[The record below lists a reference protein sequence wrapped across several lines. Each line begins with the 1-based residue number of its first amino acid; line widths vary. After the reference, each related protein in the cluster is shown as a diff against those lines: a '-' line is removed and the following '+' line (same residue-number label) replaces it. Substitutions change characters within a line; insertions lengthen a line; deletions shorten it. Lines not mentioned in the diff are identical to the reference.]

1 MGRGVVVVVAAPS
14 SAQGFDPGDVVLGNA
29 SQVPTT
35 YNSYEVTP
43 SPPGASTPGPKF
55 NPSMAII
62 VVVLVG
68 AFIFVAFFSVYMRRC
83 ARGLEVHHGNN
94 ITSSRVAQ
102 RRVAAAAAAA
112 AFASEDQLSLD
123 LHRGQ
128 GIDKALVE
136 AMPVVSYSVVK
147 ESLKEGRRGGSKESL
162 DCAVCLNEFDQDE
175 HLRLLPGCNHAFHLD
190 CIDVWLQSHSTCP
203 LCRSNLRPLFKEL
216 VEGGGGG
223 GRGPAAAIGE
233 ISRRMLEAAE
243 EAFGSAREGGRR
255 IPASFTIS
263 FDGIPSQQTAD
274 DEDTTQGS
282 GGGGGSGMG
291 SSSQIGRVG
300 SERHSARLALSRN
313 SESFRQAALGVEVR
327 EELLVAAA
335 SSSSSARYPSLAPIL
350 VDKVPRR
357 ASSLKF
363 PNLAG
368 KDHLKDHLYDVESLF
383 PYGSQRLGANGS
395 AKVVAADMGTAAA
408 SSPASSLVELQTKA
422 ENSENML
429 GQGRRVEEEKHMLSE
444 LTSARDEDEWITI
457 DIAFLDQQNSPAQT
471 HHQSSRSMKFLPIE
485 IMQAADVRNH
495 GKSSLMNA
503 NVGGGAPHEVRA
515 VGSDRWSFS
524 SLRGLGSFSLSRSA
538 SDRRPQ
544 LPVPMQVE
552 EDVHQAVVPPQTAAA
567 FNPLEQTQQGGGA
580 VAGFARES
588 SSSRN
593 GSIQSFA
600 RRTMQWFVGSERSSN
615 NSAPPGQA
623 TPSQQQIITPQ

>member
-1 MGRGVVVVVAAPS
+1 VVC
-14 SAQGFDPGDVVLGNA
+14 
-29 SQVPTT
+29 
-35 YNSYEVTP
+35 NS
-43 SPPGASTPGPKF
+43 
-55 NPSMAII
+55 
-62 VVVLVG
+62 L
-68 AFIFVAFFSVYMRRC
+68 
-83 ARGLEVHHGNN
+83 
-94 ITSSRVAQ
+94 
-102 RRVAAAAAAA
+102 
-112 AFASEDQLSLD
+112 
-123 LHRGQ
+123 
-128 GIDKALVE
+128 
-136 AMPVVSYSVVK
+136 
-147 ESLKEGRRGGSKESL
+147 
-162 DCAVCLNEFDQDE
+162 
-175 HLRLLPGCNHAFHLD
+175 
-190 CIDVWLQSHSTCP
+190 
-203 LCRSNLRPLFKEL
+203 
-216 VEGGGGG
+216 
-223 GRGPAAAIGE
+223 
-233 ISRRMLEAAE
+233 
-243 EAFGSAREGGRR
+243 
-255 IPASFTIS
+255 
-263 FDGIPSQQTAD
+263 
-274 DEDTTQGS
+274 GS